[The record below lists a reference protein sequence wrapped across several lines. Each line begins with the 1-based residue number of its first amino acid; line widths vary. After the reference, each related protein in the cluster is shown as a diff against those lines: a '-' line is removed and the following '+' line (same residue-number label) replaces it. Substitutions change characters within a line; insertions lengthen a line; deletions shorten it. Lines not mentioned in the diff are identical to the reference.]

1 MTLEKVRVLRKRKEG
16 SIGPRLLILAVVTYV
31 AVLIIAPLAALVSG
45 AFENGFDGIVA
56 ALNSPD
62 LWESFALSFQ
72 IAIIVVLVQVIL
84 GTVTAWV
91 IVRHNFPG
99 KAIFNAIIDIPFAI
113 SPVVVGYMLLLRFG
127 RNSVLFPLI
136 DFFDFRVAFALPGI
150 FLATLFVSLPFM
162 IREMI
167 PVIENLDRSQE
178 LAASTLGASRW
189 TTFWRVIFPGLRTAL
204 LYGVALTMARAM
216 GEFGAVLVIGG
227 GVQGRTATTTLY
239 IFHALEE
246 RQYVEAYTAAILL
259 GLGSILIVSLADWIR
274 HRSQH

>member
-1 MTLEKVRVLRKRKEG
+1 MTTQRIALRKKSRG
-16 SIGPRLLILAVVTYV
+16 LWPRLLVLAVVVYV
-31 AVLIIAPLAALVSG
+31 GILVLAPISALVSG
-45 AFENGFDGIVA
+45 ALQKGLPYFV
-56 ALNSPD
+56 
-62 LWESFALSFQ
+62 ESLSKPQFWQSFILSLQ
-72 IAIIVVLVQVIL
+72 IATGVVLIQAIL
-84 GTVTAWV
+84 GSLTAWV

-99 KAIFNAIIDIPFAI
+99 KAVFNAVIDIPFAI
-113 SPVVVGYMLLLRFG
+113 SPVVVGYMLLLIFG
-127 RNSVLFPLI
+127 RNGTLYPLLS
-136 DFFDFRVAFALPGI
+136 FFDFQVAFALPGI

-162 IREMI
+162 IREMV

-227 GVQGRTATTTLY
+227 GVQGRTATTTMY

-259 GLGSILIVSLADWIR
+259 GLGSVLIVSIADFIR
-274 HRSQH
+274 HRTQH

>member
-1 MTLEKVRVLRKRKEG
+1 MTTQQILRLRKKSRG
-16 SIGPRLLILAVVTYV
+16 LGTNLLVLAVFLYV
-31 AVLIIAPLAALVSG
+31 GVLVLAPITALVNGALQKGLPTFLAALSTPE
-45 AFENGFDGIVA
+45 F
-56 ALNSPD
+56 
-62 LWESFALSFQ
+62 WQSFSLSLQ
-72 IAIIVVLVQVIL
+72 IALGVVVIQAIL
-84 GTVTAWV
+84 GSITAWV
-91 IVRHNFPG
+91 IVRHSFRG
-99 KAIFNAIIDIPFAI
+99 KALFNAVIDVPFAI
-113 SPVVVGYMLLLRFG
+113 SPVVVGYMLLLVFG
-127 RNSVLFPLI
+127 RNGTLNPILSALDI
-136 DFFDFRVAFALPGI
+136 QVAFALPGI

-167 PVIENLDRSQE
+167 PVIQNLDRAQE

-246 RQYVEAYTAAILL
+246 RQYVEAYTAAIVL
-259 GLGSILIVSLADWIR
+259 GLGSVLIVSLADLLR
-274 HRSQH
+274 HRTQH

>member
-1 MTLEKVRVLRKRKEG
+1 VVVYVGVLV
-16 SIGPRLLILAVVTYV
+16 LAPIV
-31 AVLIIAPLAALVSG
+31 ALVNG
-45 AFENGFDGIVA
+45 ALQKGLPYFLA
-56 ALNSPD
+56 SLNTPQF
-62 LWESFALSFQ
+62 WQAFTLSVE
-72 IAIIVVLVQVIL
+72 IAVSVVVIQAIL
-84 GTVTAWV
+84 GSMTAWV
-91 IVRHNFPG
+91 IVRHSFPG
-99 KAIFNAIIDIPFAI
+99 KAIFNAVIDIPFAI
-113 SPVVVGYMLLLRFG
+113 SPVVVGYMLLLVFG
-127 RNSVLFPLI
+127 RNGMLYPLLSI
-136 DFFDFRVAFALPGI
+136 FDIQVAFALPGI

-204 LYGVALTMARAM
+204 LYGIALTMARAM

-259 GLGSILIVSLADWIR
+259 GLGSVLIVSLADFIR
-274 HRSQH
+274 HRTQH

>member
-1 MTLEKVRVLRKRKEG
+1 MTTQRLIGLRKSDRG
-16 SIGPRLLILAVVTYV
+16 WGPRLLVLAVVVYV
-31 AVLIIAPLAALVSG
+31 GVLVLAPIVALVNG
-45 AFENGFDGIVA
+45 ALQKGLPYFLA
-56 ALNSPD
+56 SLNTPQF
-62 LWESFALSFQ
+62 WQAFTLSVE
-72 IAIIVVLVQVIL
+72 IAVSVVVIQAIL
-84 GTVTAWV
+84 GSITAWV
-91 IVRHNFPG
+91 IVRHSFPG
-99 KAIFNAIIDIPFAI
+99 KAIFNAVIDIPFAI
-113 SPVVVGYMLLLRFG
+113 SPVVVGYMLLLVFG
-127 RNSVLFPLI
+127 RNGMLYPLLSI
-136 DFFDFRVAFALPGI
+136 FDIQVAFALPGI

-204 LYGVALTMARAM
+204 LYGIALTMARAM

-259 GLGSILIVSLADWIR
+259 GLGSVLIVSLADFIR
-274 HRSQH
+274 HRTQH